1 MGVSQ
6 SLRSVMER
14 FGGADY
20 DVYDDET
27 YGSREERERRYEER
41 RGARHP
47 SGDNAGA
54 DEPLVELPSLAL
66 VRAPQ
71 LEFGL
76 LAPQSFDDAQQIA
89 DRFRSAVPTLVNL
102 QGCEAGL
109 AKRLIDFCSGLV
121 YALDG
126 RLQFAATG
134 VLLLAPRDVELS
146 GDERAGLRE
155 GSFFNQV

>member
-1 MGVSQ
+1 MGVSR

-20 DVYDDET
+20 DVYDDAT
-27 YGSREERERRYEER
+27 YSSREQRERRYEER
-41 RGARHP
+41 LGARH
-47 SGDNAGA
+47 SGGDKADA
-54 DEPLVELPSLAL
+54 DEPLAEPPSLAL

-76 LAPQSFDDAQQIA
+76 LAPQSFDEAQEIA

-102 QGCEAGL
+102 QDCEAEL

-126 RLQFAATG
+126 RLQFAAAG
-134 VLLLAPRDVELS
+134 VLLLAPRGAELS

-155 GSFFNQV
+155 GSFFNQA

>member
-1 MGVSQ
+1 MGVSH

-20 DVYDDET
+20 DVSDDEI
-27 YGSREERERRYEER
+27 YSAREQREGRYEER

-47 SGDNAGA
+47 GCDNADV
-54 DEPLVELPSLAL
+54 DEPLAEPPSLAL

-76 LAPQSFDDAQQIA
+76 LAPQSFADAQEIA
-89 DRFRSAVPTLVNL
+89 DRFRAAVPTFVNL
-102 QGCEAGL
+102 QDCEAGL
-109 AKRLIDFCSGLV
+109 ARRLIDFCSGLV

-126 RLQFAATG
+126 RLQFAAAG
-134 VLLLAPRDVELS
+134 VLLLAPRGAELS